1 MKVLLLIF
9 AIIQLFLVL
18 MLAWHLREA
27 IKAHRKVR
35 QTEEEEK
42 KKQATFSYS
51 IGRADGVL
59 LRKIKE
65 IEGRVY
71 KLENKEQ
78 Q

>member
-1 MKVLLLIF
+1 MRVLLLIF

-35 QTEEEEK
+35 QTEEEK